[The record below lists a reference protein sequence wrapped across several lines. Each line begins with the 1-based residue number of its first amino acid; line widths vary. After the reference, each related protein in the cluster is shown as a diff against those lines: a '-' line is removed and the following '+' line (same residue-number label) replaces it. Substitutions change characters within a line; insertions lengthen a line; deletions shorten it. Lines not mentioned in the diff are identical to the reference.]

1 MKVQLKPTEIN
12 IMGIENNDYFKK
24 EVAEFYISELKKYFE
39 ENKISDSE
47 KILIIDQLIEKFK

>member
-1 MKVQLKPTEIN
+1 MKPTAIN